1 MKKTAR
7 SFSIDEAPRTE
18 MRRLVEEGTA
28 GSGLSTEVIDDLL
41 LAVWEAC
48 ALATSHSGNPE
59 VEVTIVTG
67 PHAVE
72 FEVRNAGV
80 YRLEGATPETSADDR
95 LGVALTMAISMSIVD
110 EVHVDP
116 GTEENRA
123 TLIRMTKLTGQ

>member
-1 MKKTAR
+1 MTKKAR
-7 SFSIDEAPRTE
+7 NFSVDEAPRAE

-28 GSGLSTEVIDDLL
+28 GSGLGSEVIEDLL

-59 VEVTIVTG
+59 VEVSITRG

-80 YRLEGATPETSADDR
+80 YRPEGTTEETTPDDR
-95 LGVALTMAISMSIVD
+95 LGVALTMAISMSMVD

-123 TLIRMTKLTGQ
+123 TLIRMVKLTGE